1 VTVEEE
7 DTRTPG
13 EVIEQYIKLR
23 DAKKELTDS
32 IKPQLEK
39 ISEVMKSQEQWLLA
53 HATKADLDCLKGSTG
68 TAFVNIKDVFNVS
81 DWDQFLQFVS
91 TSVADVLR
99 ENKIITKAKV
109 PAAIK
114 TIHLYAPWAF
124 FKKDVPQG
132 TIREFV
138 TETGST
144 PPGVSQTK
152 IKGVQVRRPKS

>member
-1 VTVEEE
+1 MEEEEE
-7 DTRTPG
+7 DTKTPG
-13 EVIEQYIKLR
+13 EVIKQYVQLR

-39 ISEVMKSQEQWLLA
+39 IAGAMKGMEQWLLA
-53 HATKADLDCLKGSTG
+53 HATKANLDCLKGSTG
-68 TAFVNIKDVFNVS
+68 TAFVNTKDVFNVS
-81 DWDQFLQFVS
+81 DWDLFLQFIS
-91 TSVADVLR
+91 TSVVDVLR
-99 ENKIITKAKV
+99 ENKLITKAKV

-114 TIHLYAPWAF
+114 AVHLYAPWAF

-132 TIREFV
+132 TIQEFV

-152 IKGVQVRRPKS
+152 IKGVQVRRPKG